1 MKAIFTR
8 RVIDF
13 ILCSFVCLILTTK
26 ASAQAPIYKFQSWSL
41 ESGTDK
47 AVNAVYRFH
56 NVTTG
61 YDALVQ
67 VTNMSAGIALRNID
81 RTADGYG
88 EAFQPEYRVNNNT
101 NGYIDFLITFVQ
113 AGTSTAASQP
123 LVDVSGLDI
132 DGDDGVAPNNLRE
145 YNRIDMG
152 GGTYS
157 FNTTVSHLTISQS
170 GTAYTGTNVTG
181 VLWGALVDTS
191 AKEVMFTVT
200 NSNVTSFTYRVG
212 AFNNSSN
219 SGTRY
224 ASLYFKKFYYAPYPL
239 AIPSLI
245 NFEGNR
251 NGNNIA
257 FKWDFS
263 TTEGLDRCVLER
275 AVSPGAYSAVAD
287 FLYTGENAFEK
298 HTTYTDNSVSKGN
311 YNYRLKMIGKNGEIK
326 YSSVL
331 AFKTG
336 TTNDVQELN
345 VYPSVI
351 TGSFTARLNAD
362 RSEPAQLQIVD
373 YSGKSVYSKSVVLV
387 QGQNNISVNDFTA
400 ARGNFVIVVRK
411 AGKIYSQKVI
421 VQ

>member
-8 RVIDF
+8 RV
-13 ILCSFVCLILTTK
+13 SGLILSFLICLFIASN
-26 ASAQAPIYKFQSWSL
+26 ASAQAPIYKFQSPSL
-41 ESGTDK
+41 VSGTAL
-47 AVNAVYRFH
+47 AVNAVYRFP

-67 VTNMSAGIALRNID
+67 VTNMSAGISLRDID

-88 EAFQPEYRVNNNT
+88 EAFQPEYRVSSNT
-101 NGYIDFLITFVQ
+101 NGYIDFLITFVLT
-113 AGTSTAASQP
+113 GTSTAANQP
-123 LVDVSGLDI
+123 FVDASGLDI
-132 DGDDGVAPNNLRE
+132 DGDDRSAPNNLRE

-152 GGTYS
+152 GGNYS
-157 FNTTVSHLTISQS
+157 FNTTVSHLTVSQT
-170 GTAYTGTNVTG
+170 GTAITGTNVTG

-200 NSNVTSFTYRVG
+200 NTNVTSFTYRIG
-212 AFNNSSN
+212 AFNNSSSTGN
-219 SGTRY
+219 RY

-251 NGNNIA
+251 NGNSIA

-275 AVSPGAYSAVAD
+275 AVVTGTYSAVAD
-287 FLYTGENAFEK
+287 FEYTGENAFEK

-336 TTNDVQELN
+336 AEKDSQELN

-351 TGSFTARLNAD
+351 SSSFTARFNAD

-373 YSGKSVYSKSVVLV
+373 YSGRSVYSKSVTLV

-400 ARGNFVIVVRK
+400 ARGNFVVVVRK
-411 AGKIYSQKVI
+411 GGTIYSQKVI

>member
-8 RVIDF
+8 RVSDL
-13 ILCSFVCLILTTK
+13 ILSFLVCLFIASN
-26 ASAQAPIYKFQSWSL
+26 ASAQAPIYKFESPTL
-41 ESGTDK
+41 ISGTDK
-47 AVNAVYRFH
+47 AVNAVYRFP

-61 YDALVQ
+61 FDALVQ
-67 VTNMSAGIALRNID
+67 ITNMSAGIALRNID

-88 EAFQPEYRVNNNT
+88 EAFQPEYRVNGST
-101 NGYIDFLITFVQ
+101 NGYIDFLITFVLT
-113 AGTSTAASQP
+113 GTSTAANQP
-123 LVDVSGLDI
+123 FVDASGLDI
-132 DGDDGVAPNNLRE
+132 DGNDGAAPNFLAE
-145 YNRIDMG
+145 YNVIDMG
-152 GGTYS
+152 GGNYS
-157 FNTTVSHLTISQS
+157 FNTTSSHLSITQT
-170 GTAYTGTNVTG
+170 GTAFTGANITG

-191 AKEVMFTVT
+191 AKEVMFTVS
-200 NSNVTSFTYRVG
+200 NVNVTSFTYRVG
-212 AFNNSSN
+212 SSNNSTN
-219 SGTRY
+219 TGNRY

-275 AVSPGAYSAVAD
+275 AVASGTYSAVAD
-287 FLYTGENAFEK
+287 FIYTGENAFEK

-336 TTNDVQELN
+336 SENDSQELN

-351 TGSFTARLNAD
+351 SSSFTARFNAD

-373 YSGKSVYSKSVVLV
+373 YSGRSVYSKSVTLV

-400 ARGNFVIVVRK
+400 ARGNFVIVVK
-411 AGKIYSQKVI
+411 KGGKIYSQKVI

>member
-8 RVIDF
+8 RVID
-13 ILCSFVCLILTTK
+13 LMLYSFVGLILTNKT
-26 ASAQAPIYKFQSWSL
+26 SAQAPIYKFQSPSL
-41 ESGTDK
+41 ESGT
-47 AVNAVYRFH
+47 ALALNAVYRFP

-67 VTNMSAGIALRNID
+67 VTTVSAGITLRNID

-88 EAFQPEYRVNNNT
+88 EAFQPEYRVSSNT

-123 LVDVSGLDI
+123 FVDVSGLDI
-132 DGDDGVAPNNLRE
+132 DGDDGEDPNNLRE

-157 FNTTVSHLTISQS
+157 FNTTVSHLTVSQT
-170 GTAYTGTNVTG
+170 GTAVTGTNMTG

-200 NSNVTSFTYRVG
+200 NTNVTSFTYRIG
-212 AFNNSSN
+212 SFNNSSN
-219 SGTRY
+219 TGTRY

-245 NFEGNR
+245 NFEGSR
-251 NGNNIA
+251 NGNSIA

-263 TTEGLDRCVLER
+263 TTEGLDHCILER
-275 AVSPGAYSAVAD
+275 AIAPGTYSAIAD
-287 FLYTGENAFEK
+287 FMYTGENAFEK
-298 HTTYTDNSVSKGN
+298 HTAYTDNSVSKSN
-311 YNYRLKMIGKNGEIK
+311 YNYRLKMIGKNGEVK

-331 AFKTG
+331 AFKAG
-336 TTNDVQELN
+336 AENDTQELN

-351 TGSFTARLNAD
+351 TGSFTARFNAD
-362 RSEPAQLQIVD
+362 RTEAAQLQIVD
-373 YSGKSVYSKSVVLV
+373 YSGRSVYSKPVTLV

-411 AGKIYSQKVI
+411 GGKIYSQKII

>member
-8 RVIDF
+8 RVNSL
-13 ILCSFVCLILTTK
+13 ILCFLASLVLTGN
-26 ASAQAPIYKFQSWSL
+26 ASAQAPIYKFQSPSL
-41 ESGTDK
+41 VSGTDK
-47 AVNAVYRFH
+47 AVNAVYRFP

-67 VTNMSAGIALRNID
+67 ITNMSAGIALRNID
-81 RTADGYG
+81 RTIDGYG
-88 EAFQPEYRVNNNT
+88 EAFQPEYRVNANT
-101 NGYIDFLITFVQ
+101 NGYIDFLITFVLT
-113 AGTSTAASQP
+113 GTSTAASQP
-123 LVDVSGLDI
+123 FVDVSGLDI

-157 FNTTVSHLTISQS
+157 FNTTVSHLSISQS

-200 NSNVTSFTYRVG
+200 NTNVTSFTYRVG
-212 AFNNSSN
+212 AFNNSS
-219 SGTRY
+219 STGTRY
-224 ASLYFKKFYYAPYPL
+224 ASLYFKKFYYAPFPL

-245 NFEGNR
+245 NFEGTR
-251 NGNNIA
+251 NGNGIA

-263 TTEGLDRCVLER
+263 TTEGLDRCLLER
-275 AVSPGAYSAVAD
+275 AVATGIYSAVAD
-287 FLYTGENAFEK
+287 FEYTGENAFEK
-298 HTTYTDNSVSKGN
+298 HTTYNDNSVSKGN

-336 TTNDVQELN
+336 AENDSQELN

-351 TGSFTARLNAD
+351 SSSFTARFNAD

-373 YSGKSVYSKSVVLV
+373 YSGRSVYSKSVVLV

-411 AGKIYSQKVI
+411 GGKIYSQKVI